1 MDEIK
6 IEPLLKQAQHLPML
20 PGVYLFKDG
29 LGKVL
34 YVGKAKILRQR
45 VRSYFLADIGRGPG
59 IDQMVQASVLLDHQ
73 VTSSETEALILEAR
87 LIRQFKPKYNI
98 RLRDDKSF
106 ALIRID
112 WSDPFPPIYISR
124 EKDLLDSLARLNK
137 PRVKWGKI
145 NQRAQSQEFFG
156 PYLSARSVKLALQS
170 IRKIWPF
177 RDCSS
182 VKYSRHKQWRRGCVF
197 ADLGLCA
204 APCVAGIS
212 TVEYQRNLEQIRS
225 FLQGEKQKVL
235 NDVQKEMEKA
245 AAAEQYE
252 RAALLRDRLEGLRQL
267 REAAFQADFATKNNE
282 LDGDLDF
289 NPLEDLYLEA
299 YDISHNQGAL
309 AVGSMVVGIIK
320 GGKLSPIT
328 KDNLRARF
336 SFLKK
341 NYRKFKV
348 SEVTGSS
355 DVDSL
360 KEVLTRRLIKTTWQ
374 VPDFI
379 LIDGGKTQL
388 AAVLSVQQ
396 GLSDPERSKNWS
408 TLLIGSVA
416 KGISRKKV
424 DLYGQDWSKL
434 FQLND
439 EARLLLA
446 EMLREEAHRF
456 GIEYYRWRHRK
467 DMLK

>member
-1 MDEIK
+1 MTD
-6 IEPLLKQAQHLPML
+6 PLRKQAQRLPML
-20 PGVYLFKDG
+20 PGVYLFKDEQ
-29 LGKVL
+29 GKVL

-45 VRSYFLADIGRGPG
+45 VKSYFLADIGRGPG
-59 IDQMVQASVLLDHQ
+59 IDQMVQASVFLDYQ
-73 VTSSETEALILEAR
+73 ITSSEMEALILEAR

-124 EKDLLDSLARLNK
+124 EKDLLDTLARLNK

-182 VKYSRHKQWRRGCVF
+182 TKYSRHNQWGRGCVF

-204 APCVAGIS
+204 APCAAGIS
-212 TVEYQRNLEQIRS
+212 TVEYRRNLEQIRS
-225 FLQGEKQKVL
+225 FLQGEKQKL
-235 NDVQKEMEKA
+235 LKDVQQEMEKA

-252 RAALLRDRLEGLRQL
+252 RAALLRDRLDGLRQL
-267 REAAFQADFATKNNE
+267 QEAAFQADFATQNSEAVGETNY
-282 LDGDLDF
+282 
-289 NPLEDLYLEA
+289 NPLEDLYFEA

-309 AVGSMVVGIIK
+309 AVGSMIVGIIK
-320 GGKLSPIT
+320 EGKLSPIT
-328 KDNLRARF
+328 KENLRARF
-336 SFLKK
+336 GFMKQ
-341 NYRKFKV
+341 NYRKFKI
-348 SEVTGSS
+348 SGAIGNS

-360 KEVLTRRLIKTTWQ
+360 KEVLTRRLAKATWQ
-374 VPDFI
+374 TPDFI
-379 LIDGGKTQL
+379 LIDGGKAQL
-388 AAVLSVQQ
+388 TAILSVWR
-396 GLSDPERSKNWS
+396 GLTDPVMVKNWS
-408 TLLIGSVA
+408 TLCIGSVA
-416 KGISRKKV
+416 KGVSRKKV

-434 FQLND
+434 TQLDNG
-439 EARLLLA
+439 AKLLLA